1 MRCHS
6 LHKTIT
12 VTRYVRQPH
21 HACGRPILQ
30 ALEPLV
36 IRQLGDE
43 EEEVEESG
51 LNHDKKIVVLDA
63 LAKLILRHASKD
75 SKG

>member
-1 MRCHS
+1 M
-6 LHKTIT
+6 
-12 VTRYVRQPH
+12 
-21 HACGRPILQ
+21 
-30 ALEPLV
+30 V
-36 IRQLGDE
+36 IRQLGD